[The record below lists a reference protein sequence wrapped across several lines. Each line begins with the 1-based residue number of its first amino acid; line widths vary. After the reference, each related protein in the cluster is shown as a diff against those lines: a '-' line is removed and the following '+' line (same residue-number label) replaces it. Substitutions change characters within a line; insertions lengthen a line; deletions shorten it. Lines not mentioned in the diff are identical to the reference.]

1 MGIAINVT
9 GKEASSAPMEP
20 VPAGKYKVVVSDAE
34 LRESQSAKNKGKPFA
49 ALELTIAEVGI
60 DGHDKYS
67 GRKMWANVML
77 FEGALYSAVQIL
89 KALGR
94 DVSEGQMEFPDLDE
108 LVGEEFVVRVAVQKE
123 REYTDANTGEVKN
136 ADARNEVKG
145 WYKATEQVKP
155 GVERVTVGAASAPSG
170 APSPYASGLA

>member
-20 VPAGKYKVVVSDAE
+20 VPGGKYLVTVTDAE
-34 LRESQSAKNKGKPFA
+34 LRESKSAKNKGKPFA
-49 ALELTIAEVGI
+49 ALELTITETGSDA
-60 DGHDKYS
+60 HDKYA

-89 KALGR
+89 KALGQNV
-94 DVSEGQMEFPDLDE
+94 DEGEMEFPELDE
-108 LVGEEFVVRVAVQKE
+108 LVGEQFVIRCSIQKE
-123 REYTDANTGEVKN
+123 REYTDESGEVKN

-145 WYKATEQVKP
+145 WYKPTEPVKP
-155 GVERVTVGAASAPSG
+155 GVEVQRAGSATAG
-170 APSPYASGLA
+170 RTSPYASTGNLA